1 MCLVNKGILVS
12 WEKRT
17 PSIKAA
23 AFTDLTLKAFLQ
35 RDETT
40 MTQRNSPKEINIK
53 SQFSLTAR
61 ERRLVLVIIDIV
73 VLNSGFLFSMAYRP
87 DYKLNWELVIDH
99 PDWFLLLNGL
109 WFFWGYLF
117 QIYDLEKACRFTTAF
132 FPILSAGFLTL
143 GTFLLVPYLSPML
156 PPSRSPLFITLL
168 VPVGGLLAGRAAALL
183 VFGRAVFRQKVL
195 IVGAGGAGRTICQ
208 AFLDH
213 AQAIYEVV
221 GFVDDDPEKF
231 GNLMSFDHQGGGE
244 LQDQKSS
251 FPVLG
256 SSSQLLEIVVAK
268 GITMIVLSITHE
280 VSGKL
285 YQVLTDS
292 LQQGVEVVP
301 MPLLH
306 EQITGRVPVEH
317 IGNHWSV
324 AMPLE
329 HPGLDKERQFSKR
342 LFDLVFA
349 LFGLIFLMMLFP
361 FVAMAIYIDSPGPIF
376 YSQKRLG
383 RYGKIF
389 SIAKFRSMIPKAEK
403 GEAVWAEID
412 DPRITRVGRFLRK
425 THIDEFPQFLNIL
438 RGEMSVVGPRPERP
452 EFVEKLS
459 EEIPFYRVR
468 LLVKPGMAGWGLIH
482 KGYGASVEDALV
494 KLQYDLYYIK
504 HQSRWL
510 DLYILSQTLINSISF
525 MGR

>member
-1 MCLVNKGILVS
+1 
-12 WEKRT
+12 
-17 PSIKAA
+17 
-23 AFTDLTLKAFLQ
+23 
-35 RDETT
+35 

-61 ERRLVLVIIDIV
+61 ERRLILVIIDIV

-99 PDWFLLLNGL
+99 PVWFLLLNGL

-168 VPVGGLLAGRAAALL
+168 VPVGGLLAGRAVALL

-208 AFLDH
+208 AFLEH

-221 GFVDDDPEKF
+221 GFIDDDPEKF
-231 GNLMSFDHQGGGE
+231 GNWITFDHQGRGE

-256 SSSQLLEIVVAK
+256 SSSQLLEIVAAK
-268 GITMIVLSITHE
+268 GVTMIVLSITHE
-280 VSGKL
+280 VSGEL

-292 LQQGVEVVP
+292 LQLGVEVVP

-329 HPGLDKERQFSKR
+329 QLGTRLIWHAGKRIFDIFWSTIGL
-342 LFDLVFA
+342 LL
-349 LFGLIFLMMLFP
+349 LGLLFP
-361 FVAMAIYIDSPGPIF
+361 FIALAIKLDSAGPIL
-376 YSQKRLG
+376 YTQKRMG
-383 RYGKIF
+383 RHGKQF
-389 SIAKFRSMIPKAEK
+389 RVFKFRSMVEDAEK
-403 GEAVWAEID
+403 NQAVWATVN
-412 DPRITRVGRFLRK
+412 DPRTTRVGRALRR
-425 THIDEFPQFLNIL
+425 THIDEFPQFWNIFK
-438 RGEMSVVGPRPERP
+438 GEMSVVGPRPERP
-452 EFVEKLS
+452 EFINDLA

-468 LLVKPGMAGWGLIH
+468 LAVKPGMAGWALIH
-482 KGYGASVEDALV
+482 QGYGASKDDALI

-504 HQSRWL
+504 HQSFWL
-510 DLYILSQTLINSISF
+510 DVYILWRTFIDAVTF
-525 MGR
+525 RGR

>member
-1 MCLVNKGILVS
+1 
-12 WEKRT
+12 
-17 PSIKAA
+17 
-23 AFTDLTLKAFLQ
+23 
-35 RDETT
+35 
-40 MTQRNSPKEINIK
+40 MTQRNSPKEINPK

-61 ERRLVLVIIDIV
+61 ERRLILVIIDIV

-99 PDWFLLLNGL
+99 PVWFLLLNGL

-143 GTFLLVPYLSPML
+143 GTFILVPYLSPML

-168 VPVGGLLAGRAAALL
+168 VPAGGLLAGRAAALL

-195 IVGAGGAGRTICQ
+195 IVGAGEAGRTICQ
-208 AFLDH
+208 AFLEH

-221 GFVDDDPEKF
+221 GFIDDDPEKF
-231 GNLMSFDHQGGGE
+231 GNWMSFDHQGRGE
-244 LQDQKSS
+244 LQDQNSS

-256 SSSQLLEIVVAK
+256 SSNQLLEIVAAK
-268 GITMIVLSITHE
+268 GVKMIVLSITHE
-280 VSGKL
+280 VSGEL

-292 LQQGVEVVP
+292 LQLGVEVVP

-329 HPGLDKERQFSKR
+329 QLGTRLIWHAGKRIFDIFWSAIGL
-342 LFDLVFA
+342 LL
-349 LFGLIFLMMLFP
+349 LGLLFP
-361 FVAMAIYIDSPGPIF
+361 FIALAIKLDSAGPIL
-376 YSQKRLG
+376 YTQKRMG
-383 RYGKIF
+383 RHGNQYRVF
-389 SIAKFRSMIPKAEK
+389 KFRSMVEDAEK
-403 GEAVWAEID
+403 NQAVWATVN
-412 DPRITRVGRFLRK
+412 DPRTTRVGRALRR
-425 THIDEFPQFLNIL
+425 THIDEFPQFWNIFK
-438 RGEMSVVGPRPERP
+438 GEMSVVGPRPERP
-452 EFVEKLS
+452 EFINDLAK
-459 EEIPFYRVR
+459 EIPFYRVR
-468 LLVKPGMAGWGLIH
+468 LAVKPGMAGWALIH
-482 KGYGASVEDALV
+482 QGYGASKDDALI

-504 HQSRWL
+504 HQSFWL
-510 DLYILSQTLINSISF
+510 DVYILWRTFIDAVTF
-525 MGR
+525 RGR